1 MSRLKVCFL
10 LTVTFVLASSQPLL
24 ADITGKILGTV
35 TDPTGAVVVGATVTL
50 RNSNTGL
57 TRTVTTDT
65 AGYQFLLVPIGDG
78 YSVEVG
84 AAGFKSAVQTAITLL
99 VNQDFKVDFHLEIGS
114 TTQSVQ
120 VTAAKLQVETT
131 STQLGDVIED
141 TKMTT
146 MPLNG
151 RSYIDLLGL
160 QAGVVPVQ
168 SSAAIYQGNAQNV
181 SGTGFEGM
189 LSVDGARESGNS
201 FMVNGGDV
209 EDNFQNGASVVPT
222 LDSIQEFR
230 LLSNTNDAEY
240 GRATGAIVN
249 VVTKSGTNQL
259 HGDAY
264 DFVRND
270 KLDSR
275 NFFDQ
280 NLINPLTGQQIPN
293 SAKGAL
299 KQNQF
304 GGTFGGPIK
313 RDRLFFFLDYQ
324 GTRQVYGASS
334 GIIPVPSSSERT
346 GDFSDV
352 ATTGFHAL
360 SGAVRGDDVPNSG
373 SMNERLTQRLGYTVN
388 NGEPYWVPG
397 CSTAADAQ
405 AGVCVFPNQ
414 VIPQAAMSPAALGTL
429 KYISVPTGTAAGA
442 PFFSSTAYKGTV
454 RDDKWASRIDLNTQ
468 RTGNWGVYYHFD
480 DASVVNPYGGG
491 NTGGF
496 PLSSPTRAQQATVS
510 NTKNFGSTAINELRF
525 NYARNAMF
533 LGKLTTG
540 LGPISSFGFVAGGL
554 GIIPQNTA
562 LEEVPGI
569 SLFSTGDTF
578 GNPGNWDAHDNTYQ
592 LTDNF
597 SKITGPHTFKMGVD
611 FRKLEINTDWGYH
624 PDGTFGFVGSE
635 TGNDFADYLL
645 GTPDTFTQASPAI
658 LDDRSTYFG
667 TYFQDSYKL
676 KPNVTVNMGLRW
688 EFSSPW
694 ADTQGRVETFVPGEQ
709 SKLYPDAPTGW
720 VFPGDPGIAPGMSP
734 TRYRNFGP
742 RIGVAYSPGF
752 ADGPLGK
759 LVGGPGKT
767 SIRVAFGIYYTAF
780 EEIENMWEAGNPP
793 FAQYWNSPDLI
804 YLEEPYKG
812 RNGPDPGQRFPFV
825 QYPPGTTGI
834 WGQYQPLNSTQGDN
848 INNKLPYAEQYNLSI
863 QRKLGNFA
871 ILTVGYVG
879 NEGHHLL
886 GLVESN
892 PGNPQLCLSVSQPS
906 EVMPG
911 TPTCGPF
918 GENNIYTTASGKMIY
933 GTRPYSVTSGRY
945 LSKGLLDFGD
955 VVWQNTWANSNYN
968 ALQLSLQRD
977 VGDLHLLAAYTWSKA
992 IDDGSG
998 FNDAWM
1004 NPFNFKLTR
1013 SLSAYDAPQ
1022 NFVVS
1027 YTYNLPFSKLAGSR
1041 RRLWD
1046 GWQISGI
1053 TRLTSGFPVSL
1064 TDSADPSLTGIGGG
1078 GVDFPNYNGQGVQ
1091 ILNPRATSDHEYFS
1105 TANFSAPQLGIEGTA
1120 NRRFF
1125 FGPGLNNTD
1134 LSLHKITRVNERSSI
1149 EIRAEF
1155 FNIFNHAQF
1164 ITPSGDYNSSVFNLI
1179 TSARAPR
1186 IGQLA
1191 LKLTF

>member
-1 MSRLKVCFL
+1 MSRLKVFL
-10 LTVTFVLASSQPLL
+10 LLTMTLLLIGSQPLL
-24 ADITGKILGTV
+24 ADISGKVLGTV
-35 TDPTGAVVVGATVTL
+35 TDPTGAVVVGAVVTL

-57 TRTVTTDT
+57 ARTVTTDA
-65 AGYQFLLVPIGDG
+65 AGYEFLLVPIGDG
-78 YSVEVG
+78 YSVEAE
-84 AAGFKSAVQTAITLL
+84 AAGFKSAVQTGIALL
-99 VNQDFKVDFHLEIGS
+99 VNQDFRVDFHLELGS

-120 VTAAKLQVETT
+120 VTAPKMQVETT

-168 SSAAIYQGNAQNV
+168 SSAAIYSGNAQNV

-249 VVTKSGTNQL
+249 VVTKSGTNKL

-280 NLINPLTGQQIPN
+280 NLINPLTGQQIPS

-304 GGTFGGPIK
+304 GGTLGGPIK

-334 GIIPVPSSSERT
+334 GIIPVPSSGERT

-360 SGAVRGDDVPNSG
+360 TGAVRGDDVPNSG

-429 KYISVPTGTAAGA
+429 KFISVPTGTAAGA

-468 RTGNWGVYYHFD
+468 RTGNWSVYYHFD

-533 LGKLTTG
+533 LG
-540 LGPISSFGFVAGGL
+540 
-554 GIIPQNTA
+554 N
-562 LEEVPGI
+562 
-569 SLFSTGDTF
+569 
-578 GNPGNWDAHDNTYQ
+578 
-592 LTDNF
+592 
-597 SKITGPHTFKMGVD
+597 
-611 FRKLEINTDWGYH
+611 
-624 PDGTFGFVGSE
+624 
-635 TGNDFADYLL
+635 
-645 GTPDTFTQASPAI
+645 
-658 LDDRSTYFG
+658 
-667 TYFQDSYKL
+667 
-676 KPNVTVNMGLRW
+676 
-688 EFSSPW
+688 
-694 ADTQGRVETFVPGEQ
+694 
-709 SKLYPDAPTGW
+709 
-720 VFPGDPGIAPGMSP
+720 
-734 TRYRNFGP
+734 
-742 RIGVAYSPGF
+742 
-752 ADGPLGK
+752 
-759 LVGGPGKT
+759 
-767 SIRVAFGIYYTAF
+767 
-780 EEIENMWEAGNPP
+780 
-793 FAQYWNSPDLI
+793 
-804 YLEEPYKG
+804 
-812 RNGPDPGQRFPFV
+812 
-825 QYPPGTTGI
+825 
-834 WGQYQPLNSTQGDN
+834 
-848 INNKLPYAEQYNLSI
+848 
-863 QRKLGNFA
+863 
-871 ILTVGYVG
+871 
-879 NEGHHLL
+879 
-886 GLVESN
+886 
-892 PGNPQLCLSVSQPS
+892 
-906 EVMPG
+906 
-911 TPTCGPF
+911 
-918 GENNIYTTASGKMIY
+918 
-933 GTRPYSVTSGRY
+933 
-945 LSKGLLDFGD
+945 
-955 VVWQNTWANSNYN
+955 
-968 ALQLSLQRD
+968 
-977 VGDLHLLAAYTWSKA
+977 
-992 IDDGSG
+992 
-998 FNDAWM
+998 
-1004 NPFNFKLTR
+1004 
-1013 SLSAYDAPQ
+1013 
-1022 NFVVS
+1022 
-1027 YTYNLPFSKLAGSR
+1027 
-1041 RRLWD
+1041 
-1046 GWQISGI
+1046 
-1053 TRLTSGFPVSL
+1053 
-1064 TDSADPSLTGIGGG
+1064 
-1078 GVDFPNYNGQGVQ
+1078 
-1091 ILNPRATSDHEYFS
+1091 
-1105 TANFSAPQLGIEGTA
+1105 
-1120 NRRFF
+1120 
-1125 FGPGLNNTD
+1125 
-1134 LSLHKITRVNERSSI
+1134 
-1149 EIRAEF
+1149 
-1155 FNIFNHAQF
+1155 
-1164 ITPSGDYNSSVFNLI
+1164 
-1179 TSARAPR
+1179 
-1186 IGQLA
+1186 
-1191 LKLTF
+1191 